1 MPQDFSSVLQ
11 PAKRFEEPSDISRG
25 FLAFLY
31 VASRFTPRVNHE
43 VRSPSSPV
51 QLSRPNIAILCR
63 PSVPYTCPPSRQE
76 AARRP
81 GSVERRHS
89 PPYPSRSP
97 VQAPV
102 FPGRFPHG
110 FSSFFIVLFLPF
122 VYGAGQFSRDLC
134 LRRVRGLFATS
145 APIFSPVL
153 LVSCLPLAY
162 GAPLA
167 VAGFFR
173 QFCLHLACDLPPC
186 RPSRQEAAGAVA
198 GHRAGSGPT
207 RSDQYPRSATRAAAV
222 RRDLQ
227 PSPARAAPWSG
238 CRRAPGA
245 NRVRPA
251 APAHPAGQRQAVPA
265 GH

>member
-1 MPQDFSSVLQ
+1 MKVHASSQ
-11 PAKRFEEPSDISRG
+11 PRKFPARQAPSKFRC
-25 FLAFLY
+25 
-31 VASRFTPRVNHE
+31 
-43 VRSPSSPV
+43 
-51 QLSRPNIAILCR
+51 PNIPILRR
-63 PSVPYTCPPSRQE
+63 PSAPYTCPPSRQE

-222 RRDLQ
+222 RPDLPPAGGCHSRRASALPV
-227 PSPARAAPWSG
+227 PSPRLTKPYSGPLTAARRSASRIHSQP
-238 CRRAPGA
+238 P
-245 NRVRPA
+245 P
-251 APAHPAGQRQAVPA
+251 
-265 GH
+265 

>member
-1 MPQDFSSVLQ
+1 MKVHASSQ
-11 PAKRFEEPSDISRG
+11 PRKFPARQAPSKFRC
-25 FLAFLY
+25 
-31 VASRFTPRVNHE
+31 
-43 VRSPSSPV
+43 
-51 QLSRPNIAILCR
+51 PNIPILRR
-63 PSVPYTCPPSRQE
+63 PSAPYTCPPSRQE

-89 PPYPSRSP
+89 PPLP
-97 VQAPV
+97 VAV
-102 FPGRFPHG
+102 AGASAG
-110 FSSFFIVLFLPF
+110 FSRPFSSRFFLVFHSALSAVCLPF

-222 RRDLQ
+222 RPDLPPAGGCHSRRASALPV
-227 PSPARAAPWSG
+227 PSPRLTKPYSGPLTAARRSASRIHSQP
-238 CRRAPGA
+238 P
-245 NRVRPA
+245 P
-251 APAHPAGQRQAVPA
+251 
-265 GH
+265 